1 MNDLDKKIQAALR
14 GSPGA
19 DELGHEPNIAEELV
33 ATFRGRRR
41 WLNGIA
47 FGWTLVLFLVAV
59 WAGCE
64 FFQADAMRD
73 QLRWGGLTLLAAL
86 AVAMVKIY
94 FWLELH
100 TNRVLREVKRVELL
114 LLKRETS

>member
-19 DELGHEPNIAEELV
+19 DDLGAEPNIAEELL

-41 WLNGIA
+41 WLHGMA
-47 FGWTLVLFLVAV
+47 FAWTLALFLVAV
-59 WAGCE
+59 WAGFE
-64 FFQADAMRD
+64 FYGAEAVRD
-73 QLRWGGLTLLAAL
+73 QLRWGGLTLLATL
-86 AVAMVKIY
+86 MVAMLKIY

-100 TNRVLREVKRVELL
+100 SNRVLREVKRVELL
-114 LLKRETS
+114 VATRGGR